1 MKRIYAI
8 NNIGVKVSRKFW
20 DKWYPDNDYMK
31 CVGSPSDIR
40 KICHVLDMIG
50 YNRMYTDAPIMRE
63 GRKYEVHFPESWHV
77 GARYVVY
84 RA

>member
-8 NNIGVKVSRKFW
+8 NNIGVKVSSKFW
-20 DKWYPDNDYMK
+20 DKWYPNGYMK

-50 YNRMYTDAPIMRE
+50 YHHMYTDAPIMRE

-77 GARYVVY
+77 GVSYVVY

>member
-20 DKWYPDNDYMK
+20 DKWYPDDGYMK

-40 KICHVLDMIG
+40 KICHILDMIG

-77 GARYVVY
+77 GATYVVY